1 MQNNNSCELFRY
13 LRKHSKPK
21 KGQETNTSMVGG
33 KYFIDDNEYRRFLKI
48 YAEEV
53 DRKEIIFT

>member
-33 KYFIDDNEYRRFLKI
+33 KYFIMIMNIDAFLKYMQKKLI
-48 YAEEV
+48 E
-53 DRKEIIFT
+53 KEIIFT